1 MSPNNWAGVLGND
14 DIIRLE
20 AELPSALRQSQDDV
34 RTDSELRFLELLH
47 AGIHRVCI
55 AVDEK
60 DAEGPASVGSRA
72 VRTDIPAIRL
82 DFGLT

>member
-1 MSPNNWAGVLGND
+1 VLGND

-20 AELPSALRQSQDDV
+20 AELLSALRQSQDDIGAN
-34 RTDSELRFLELLH
+34 SELRFLELLH
-47 AGIHRVCI
+47 AGVHRVRF

-60 DAEGPASVGSRA
+60 DAEGPASVGSRG

-82 DFGLT
+82 HFGLT